1 MNQSRLFTLR
11 MNNKLPVNLVII
23 LCITEV
29 AINIKDKKII
39 SVPNYSYCSSLS
51 FSNWLLWLCHIS
63 HAVITVMIQIMEK
76 TKQQYCVS
84 IADPKSSIMDYIQV
98 YLIANQQHHLYSVIF
113 RFWQSGKFRC
123 RMNAVHSLTSCK
135 MLPSGTFWHS
145 ESVLGLQQHLGG
157 CYLTK

>member
-11 MNNKLPVNLVII
+11 MNNKLPVILVII

-29 AINIKDKKII
+29 AINIKDKKSSQCQITPI
-39 SVPNYSYCSSLS
+39 VPHCLLVTDYCDYVTFPMLLLLSWFKLWKKQNSNTVCLLLIQNPVLWTTYRWTWSLTSNVTYTLWYS
-51 FSNWLLWLCHIS
+51 
-63 HAVITVMIQIMEK
+63 
-76 TKQQYCVS
+76 
-84 IADPKSSIMDYIQV
+84 D
-98 YLIANQQHHLYSVIF
+98 
-113 RFWQSGKFRC
+113 SGKFRC

-135 MLPSGTFWHS
+135 MLSGTFWHS